1 MTICLLAQDW
11 VCSVIEGPR
20 PRLVGRG
27 LLIFVSFPFA
37 FHQHFRLCVVE
48 FQDVGKLQTRSDD
61 GGTCRRVGILQLW
74 FCVWTTCTIHSGT
87 FGTSFQ
93 TKPFARCFHGWAG
106 VSFGIRGGRNCTNI
120 ELWIERQ
127 WVKYWGRKRPPKL
140 LYKKWQPRK
149 KKIRIVQFFWHFKTD
164 ELLERTCLWS
174 PDRRNCWVAKASACD
189 TDFVEAAAAAVEEA
203 ELRRP
208 VDSQEPPMNSR

>member
-1 MTICLLAQDW
+1 
-11 VCSVIEGPR
+11 
-20 PRLVGRG
+20 
-27 LLIFVSFPFA
+27 
-37 FHQHFRLCVVE
+37 
-48 FQDVGKLQTRSDD
+48 
-61 GGTCRRVGILQLW
+61 LQLW

-149 KKIRIVQFFWHFKTD
+149 KKSESFNFFDISKLMNCWKGHACGRRTGATV
-164 ELLERTCLWS
+164 ELLRLLLVTRIL
-174 PDRRNCWVAKASACD
+174 
-189 TDFVEAAAAAVEEA
+189 
-203 ELRRP
+203 
-208 VDSQEPPMNSR
+208 